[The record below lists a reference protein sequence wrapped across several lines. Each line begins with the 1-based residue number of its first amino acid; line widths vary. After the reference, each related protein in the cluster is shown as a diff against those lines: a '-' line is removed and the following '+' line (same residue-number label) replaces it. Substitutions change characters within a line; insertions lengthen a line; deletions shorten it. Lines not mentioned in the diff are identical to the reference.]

1 MKTRST
7 IITMLRIPY
16 SELLG
21 TFERATLA
29 LGLTPARA
37 QLCARLFAETTRD
50 GVNSHGINRFPR
62 YAAGFTNGSI
72 DVHAEPKLVSAF
84 GALERWDGQ
93 IGPGNLNAHTCI
105 LRTIELARKHG
116 LGCVA
121 LANTNHWMRG
131 GTYGWM
137 AAEQGLFALCWS
149 NTLPNMPAWGASQPV
164 LGNNPLVIAI
174 PRPPAHVVLDM
185 AVSQFSY
192 GQLANYARRAEPLPI
207 DGGYDSAG
215 NLTRDA
221 AAIEASQRPLPIG
234 YWKGSGLA
242 LVLDMI
248 GAMLSGGLGT
258 YQITHEPALESK
270 ITQVFLAIDPSN
282 IGHTADLTHIAD
294 GILADLHA
302 APRADAAKPI
312 RYPGEQVLQLR
323 EENMRLGV
331 PVDPV
336 LWAKLQTFA
345 AKGTTD

>member
-1 MKTRST
+1 MQTRST
-7 IITMLRIPY
+7 ISTMLRIPY

-29 LGLTPARA
+29 LGLAPARA

-72 DVHAEPKLVSAF
+72 DANAEPKLVASF
-84 GALERWDGQ
+84 GGLERWDGQ
-93 IGPGNLNAHTCI
+93 IGPGNLNAHACI
-105 LRTIELARKHG
+105 LRTIELARQHG

-149 NTLPNMPAWGASQPV
+149 NTLPNMPAWGASAPV
-164 LGNNPLVIAI
+164 LGNNPLVIAL

-185 AVSQFSY
+185 AMSQFSY
-192 GQLANYARRAEPLPI
+192 GQLANYARRNEPLPL
-207 DGGYDSAG
+207 DGGYDAEG
-215 NLTRDA
+215 HLTRDA
-221 AAIEASQRPLPIG
+221 AAIEASQRPLPVG

-248 GAMLSGGLGT
+248 GAMLSGGRGT
-258 YQITHEPALESK
+258 YQIPKDPARESY

-282 IGHTADLTHIAD
+282 IAHATELTQIAD
-294 GILADLHA
+294 RILDNLHA
-302 APRADAAKPI
+302 APRAEAAKPI
-312 RYPGEQVLQLR
+312 RYPGEQTLQLR
-323 EENMRLGV
+323 EENMRRGV
-331 PVDPV
+331 PVDPE
-336 LWAKLQTFA
+336 LWAKLQSFA
-345 AKGTTD
+345 TKRATD

>member
-16 SELLG
+16 SELLEV
-21 TFERATLA
+21 FNRATLA
-29 LGLTPARA
+29 LGLTPERA
-37 QLCARLFAETTRD
+37 ELCARLFAETTRD
-50 GVNSHGINRFPR
+50 GINSHGINRFPR
-62 YAAGFTNGSI
+62 FAAGFNNGSI
-72 DVHAEPKLVSAF
+72 EADAEPKLVAAF
-84 GALERWDGQ
+84 GALDRWDGQ

-149 NTLPNMPAWGASQPV
+149 NTLPNMPAWGASAPV

-192 GQLANYARRAEPLPI
+192 GQLANYARRNEPLPI
-207 DGGYDSAG
+207 DGGYDTSG
-215 NLTRDA
+215 NLTRNA

-258 YQITHEPALESK
+258 YQITPVPALESR

-282 IGHTADLTHIAD
+282 IAPAADLTHLAD
-294 GILADLHA
+294 GILADLHG
-302 APRADAAKPI
+302 APRADPAKPI
-312 RYPGEQVLQLR
+312 RYPGEQLLRLR
-323 EENMRLGV
+323 EESMRLGV
-331 PVDPV
+331 PVDPN
-336 LWAKLQTFA
+336 LWAQLKAFA
-345 AKGTTD
+345 V